1 MKKALVILMALSMV
15 FAAFADEPA
24 VVNELAEFKGD
35 ATVTWGVILTQ
46 VKQVSRTRQ
55 AQA

>member
-24 VVNELAEFKGD
+24 VKNEIAEFTGN
-35 ATVTWGVILTQ
+35 ASVTWGVDLDAG
-46 VKQVSRTRQ
+46 KE
-55 AQA
+55 